1 MRCILFLLFLFYSGF
16 SFAAEIND
24 TIIVSKDARLD
35 ILSEKQGEINRSSAR
50 ITKGYRLQVIT
61 TRQREDAFQVK
72 AELLKRFP
80 DQKAYTIYQSPYFK
94 IRFGNFIDRN
104 EAEKYKK
111 ILSGIY
117 SQGIYVV
124 SDMIEYTPAEDEPA
138 EWWTE

>member
-1 MRCILFLLFLFYSGF
+1 MRCIMFLLFLFYGGF

-80 DQKAYTIYQSPYFK
+80 DQKTYTIYQSPYFK
-94 IRFGNFIDRN
+94 IRFGNFIDRD

-138 EWWTE
+138 E